1 MGRYLITLGDFL
13 KNAGIAGMAYLL
25 EKNGARKGIEYGVTE
40 DGQALWLDA
49 EFADQADWT
58 DLYFK
63 AFTAYFGPSTVYQGV
78 TDRIK
83 ECLKKIEAGKW
94 EAEKWEKDS
103 LKFIS
108 EKLLSNSYQAGY
120 ENIKGKIEHPEVYE
134 KLKLSKLNDRM
145 DVEEL
150 QERLKELQS
159 FIAQPICQETFMM
172 KS

>member
-1 MGRYLITLGDFL
+1 M

-83 ECLKKIEAGKW
+83 ECL
-94 EAEKWEKDS
+94 EKNRSWQMGSRKMGERQ
-103 LKFIS
+103 LK
-108 EKLLSNSYQAGY
+108 
-120 ENIKGKIEHPEVYE
+120 VY
-134 KLKLSKLNDRM
+134 L
-145 DVEEL
+145 
-150 QERLKELQS
+150 
-159 FIAQPICQETFMM
+159 
-172 KS
+172 